1 MDTALENALT
11 RRADLVKEIEKI
23 DKFIAAYREFAG
35 DDAQLPD
42 LSAVPITTRLRAFGP
57 RPGSEST
64 VKAAPR
70 PQNPPLEVLVPAAI
84 EIMRA
89 KGRPMS
95 RRELH
100 DALTERD
107 LEVKGADPR
116 KTLGAILWRAREY
129 IDSLEGRGYWP
140 KGDPVPPVSLEEPH
154 AKLLAERKARRAKGI
169 PKRT

>member
-1 MDTALENALT
+1 MDAALQKALK
-11 RRADLVKEIEKI
+11 RRDDLLKQLETI
-23 DKFIAAYREFAG
+23 DQFIAVYRELAG
-35 DDAQLPD
+35 EEVPLPR
-42 LSAVPITTRLRAFGP
+42 LAMTTVTPSARAFDSGRAP
-57 RPGSEST
+57 ESSIRP
-64 VKAAPR
+64 APR
-70 PQNPPLEVLVPAAI
+70 PQNPPLEALVPAAI

-116 KTLGAILWRAREY
+116 KTLGAILWRARDY

-140 KGDPVPPVSLEEPH
+140 KGDPVPPVSMDEPH
-154 AKLLAERKARRAKGI
+154 AKLLAERKSRRAKGI